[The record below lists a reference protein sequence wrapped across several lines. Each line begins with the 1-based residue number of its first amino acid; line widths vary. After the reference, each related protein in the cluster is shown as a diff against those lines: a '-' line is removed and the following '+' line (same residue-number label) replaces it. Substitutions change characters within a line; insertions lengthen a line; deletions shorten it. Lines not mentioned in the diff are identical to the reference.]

1 MNNKTLFGGTLS
13 LIFIIIFLLISIAYL
28 ADYIMNDKYHIEYII
43 NQEGL
48 HYMEQYDPT
57 LDFQINLLNTDN
69 LSLSDRFCI
78 YDLRR
83 DRFLDINE
91 KFSSKVSDIRLGIFY
106 ICENESCLLNEDDES
121 YLGYTALIRY
131 QGYTFDHQGN
141 IPLYKSDDIEY
152 NSNNFVFFQKPLFEF
167 MEWGIIKY
175 YEKKYFLS
183 VLSYIFGNEGEELIG
198 GYIKNR
204 DYFFADG
211 ILDPDDE
218 MIYDNQHAYHLHQK
232 YHRSNRN
239 TLLHLQNFS
248 YHRFHHIELLLHGAK
263 LLKVNANLDDY
274 QLPESHNLPPP
285 KSLKLLHHFCHDE
298 RMLHLCVSQL

>member
-1 MNNKTLFGGTLS
+1 MFIKRVDILSEGPKISIFNQMYNKTLFGGALS

-48 HYMEQYDPT
+48 PYMEQYDPT

-83 DRFLDINE
+83 DRFLGLNE

-183 VLSYIFGNEGEELIG
+183 VLSYIFGNEGE
-198 GYIKNR
+198 
-204 DYFFADG
+204 
-211 ILDPDDE
+211 
-218 MIYDNQHAYHLHQK
+218 
-232 YHRSNRN
+232 
-239 TLLHLQNFS
+239 
-248 YHRFHHIELLLHGAK
+248 
-263 LLKVNANLDDY
+263 
-274 QLPESHNLPPP
+274 
-285 KSLKLLHHFCHDE
+285 
-298 RMLHLCVSQL
+298 